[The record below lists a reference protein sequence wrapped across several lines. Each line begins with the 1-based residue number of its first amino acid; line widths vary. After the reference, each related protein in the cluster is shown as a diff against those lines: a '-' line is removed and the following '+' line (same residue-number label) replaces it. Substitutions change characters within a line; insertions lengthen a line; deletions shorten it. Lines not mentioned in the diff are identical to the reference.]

1 LDFWDVP
8 LPQCS
13 AEDFPIMLLV
23 FKRMYVK
30 EAERA
35 AGFAGLRVQCA
46 CGASWPGARAV
57 KVLPQ

>member
-1 LDFWDVP
+1 
-8 LPQCS
+8 
-13 AEDFPIMLLV
+13 MLLV